1 MQRYNL
7 NLKGGTYTQGDTYT
21 ALPIYRQQVVP
32 GQTVNIEADVNLKT
46 AAYLTNLTTPS
57 LMSVW
62 FFYVPHRLSWD
73 GWPAF
78 ISKEEGAPSFP
89 ELAGTD
95 ADPAP
100 FFFEGNADSIFSAVT
115 GSPFYR
121 RAYKLCYNE
130 YFGTEAFGGSYY
142 YSDPSDDSVITPY
155 KTRNPEQFSSQLK
168 LDDTSIADPEF
179 SVVASSIPLNEFYRS
194 MMNARSK
201 QRSQMTGN
209 KYVDT
214 LARMGV
220 DASWMVS
227 ERPEF
232 LGTKSKLVG
241 PQLTANTSA
250 TDLGFETARF
260 GCNLSVD
267 IRNKH
272 FAEHGYIV
280 GIASVRPILVTSGRR
295 PNDYNPVP
303 ANPSDEEWLN
313 SFYSADNLQTK
324 DDYSKYLADATTP
337 DNAFVERFAYLKKG
351 EWLLGSGTTRWTAN
365 NPVINFKDAIY
376 PNAGLLQFS
385 EELGGAQVAVTS
397 SVKMSGKIPVGK
409 SVA

>member
-7 NLKGGTYTQGDTYT
+7 NLKGGTYTQGNTYT

-32 GQTVNIEADVNLKT
+32 GQTVNIEADVNVKT
-46 AAYLTNLTTPS
+46 AAYLNNLTTPS

-62 FFYVPHRLSWD
+62 FFYVPHRLSWE

-89 ELAGTD
+89 EIPGTS
-95 ADPAP
+95 PTTAP
-100 FFFEGNADSIFSAVT
+100 FFFEGSADSVQQNVT
-115 GSPFYR
+115 GSPLFR

-130 YFGTEAFGGSYY
+130 YFGTETFGGNYY
-142 YSDPSDDSVITPY
+142 YDDVTDDSVITPY
-155 KTRNPEQFSSQLK
+155 VTRNPEQFSSQLK
-168 LDDTSIADPEF
+168 LDDSSIVDPEF
-179 SVVASSIPLNEFYRS
+179 NVVASSIPLNEFYRS

-232 LGTKSKLVG
+232 LGTKSQLVG
-241 PQLTANTSA
+241 PQLTANTTATSA
-250 TDLGFETARF
+250 GFETARF
-260 GCNLSVD
+260 TCNLSVN
-267 IRNKH
+267 ITNKH

-280 GIASVRPILVTSGRR
+280 GIASCRPIVMTAGRR
-295 PNDYNPVP
+295 ANDFRPTL
-303 ANPSDEEWLN
+303 ANPTDEDWLN

-324 DDYSKYLADATTP
+324 DEYNRLLADAVTP
-337 DNAFVERFAYLKKG
+337 DQTFTERFAHLKKG
-351 EWLLGSGTTRWTAN
+351 EWLLGNGTTRWNAN
-365 NPVINFKDAIY
+365 NEVINFKDAIY
-376 PNAGLLQFS
+376 PNPGLLAFS
-385 EELGGAQVAVTS
+385 EELGGAQCAITSAV
-397 SVKMSGKIPVGK
+397 KLSGKIPVGK

>member
-32 GQTVNIEADVNLKT
+32 GQTVNIQADVNLKT
-46 AAYLTNLTTPS
+46 AAYLNNLTTPAM
-57 LMSVW
+57 MSVW

-73 GWPAF
+73 GWTSF
-78 ISKEEGAPSFP
+78 ISKEENAPAFP
-89 ELAGTD
+89 EFG
-95 ADPAP
+95 DPAWAVAP
-100 FFFEGNADSIFSAVT
+100 YFFEGNADSLATLFQ
-115 GSPFYR
+115 GNPFYR

-130 YFGTEAFGGSYY
+130 YFGTETFGGTYY
-142 YSDPSDDSVITPY
+142 YDDYTDDAVVTPY
-155 KTRNPEQFSSQLK
+155 KTRNPEQFASRLK
-168 LDDTSIADPEF
+168 VDDTSIVDPEF
-179 SVVASSIPLNEFYRS
+179 NVTASSIPLNEFYRS

-220 DASWMVS
+220 DASWMVA

-241 PQLTANTSA
+241 PQLTANTTA
-250 TDLGFETARF
+250 TEAGFETARF
-260 GCNLSVD
+260 SCNLGVD

-280 GIASVRPILVTSGRR
+280 GIASCRPIVMTSGRR
-295 PNDYNPVP
+295 PNDYNPVFG
-303 ANPSDEEWLN
+303 NPSNEEWLDM
-313 SFYSADNLQTK
+313 FYSADNLQTK
-324 DDYSKYLADATTP
+324 DVYSRYLSNATSP
-337 DNAFVERFAYLKKG
+337 DQTFTERFAYLKNG
-351 EWLLGSGTTRWTAN
+351 EWLLGNGTTRWTADN
-365 NPVINFKDAIY
+365 QVINFKNAIY
-376 PNAGLLQFS
+376 PNPGLLQFS
-385 EELGGAQVAVTS
+385 QELGGGQVAITS
-397 SVKMSGKIPVGK
+397 SVKLSGKIPVGK